1 MTGQLFPNLATLPTG
16 LQFEFVDHAP
26 VVVTGEGDAFSRE
39 YFAKIRSVGANRAQL
54 QIGQQALCRLYAT
67 RPIRSDNSACSAFHP
82 ARDI

>member
-39 YFAKIRSVGANRAQL
+39 YFAKIRSRSARTVLNSRSVSR
-54 QIGQQALCRLYAT
+54 LCAVSTPQPPDSFR
-67 RPIRSDNSACSAFHP
+67 
-82 ARDI
+82 